1 MVNIDG
7 SDESDGLPCVAVIGG
22 GNQMTFTARPMN

>member
-7 SDESDGLPCVAVIGG
+7 SDESDGFPCVVMIGG
-22 GNQMTFTARPMN
+22 CDQMTFTARPMN